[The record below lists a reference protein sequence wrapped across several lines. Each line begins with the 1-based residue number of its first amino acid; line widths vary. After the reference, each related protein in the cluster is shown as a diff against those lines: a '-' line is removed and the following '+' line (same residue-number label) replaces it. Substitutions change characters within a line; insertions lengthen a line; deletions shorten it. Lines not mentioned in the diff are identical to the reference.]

1 MGILRAEFWG
11 LGVGYLLLLVS
22 VVINVTS
29 STLRIPNALS
39 LGGLA
44 TGLVASVLVM
54 LPLGL
59 PSPSGSLAASLLG
72 VLTAFVLML
81 PFYLRRSI
89 DAGVVK
95 MQMALGAW
103 VGCSLTAG
111 KALLLIAGSTLLALV
126 IYYGAVLVSRRL
138 SQDQLEALHEKAP
151 SKRIPSQPLMF
162 IAAVIVLFTFAGLG
176 WI

>member
-11 LGVGYLLLLVS
+11 LGVGYVLLLVS
-22 VVINVTS
+22 VVTNVTS
-29 STLRIPNALS
+29 QTLRIPNALS

-59 PSPSGSLAASLLG
+59 PSQGGSLAASLAA
-72 VLTAFVLML
+72 VLAAFLLML
-81 PFYLRRSI
+81 PSYLHRSVQ
-89 DAGVVK
+89 AGVVK

-103 VGCSLTAG
+103 IGCSLATG
-111 KALLLIAGSTLLALV
+111 NALLLISGCTLLSLL
-126 IYYGAVLVSRRL
+126 IYYGAVRVSRSL
-138 SQDQLEALHEKAP
+138 SHEHLDSLRDTFP
-151 SKRIPSQPLMF
+151 SKHIPAQPLTF
-162 IAAVIVLFTFAGLG
+162 VAAVIALFVFAGLG